1 MDVRSTYTYGG
12 MARYQSYA
20 QSSGGSPASGFQTD
34 LVKAKT
40 AEDESIRDRL
50 SPASQKLLDD
60 LKAGRGMTTTQ
71 WTSLCVELKDMGV
84 ITQAEFDY
92 TRGDFHLA
100 PVVSDGRGG
109 VTCPTIVKAFLEG
122 RDFHNK
128 WQGDPL
134 AYLDEWVQ
142 ALQAGRDQVDKEYW
156 EDGEKKYK
164 DLSPFDHQI
173 SACEKVM
180 DVIRDLL

>member
-1 MDVRSTYTYGG
+1 MDVRNTYTYGG
-12 MARYQSYA
+12 MTRYQPYA
-20 QSSGGSPASGFQTD
+20 QSPGGPAASRFQTE
-34 LVKAKT
+34 LVDTKT
-40 AEDESIRDRL
+40 AGDESIRDRL

-60 LKAGRGMTTTQ
+60 LKVGRSMTTTQ

-100 PVVSDGRGG
+100 PLVSDGRGG
-109 VTCPTIVKAFLEG
+109 VTCPTVVKDFLEG
-122 RDFHNK
+122 RRGNQ

-142 ALQAGRDQVDKEYW
+142 ALKEGRSKVDKEYW

-180 DVIRDLL
+180 DIIKKLL